1 MPVIMQNKMQ
11 QLLLLSLLL
20 FSVNGYAKEY
30 TMHNCDKD
38 KPNLSDARSCHKSCK
53 KTEIKVSYRTKGNT
67 VMQIVKING
76 ETQGQ
81 TIWKNC
87 TVFDDENW
95 NCDTREEPIFSE
107 KASSEVQFFENNN
120 MTNGKYIFQRGA
132 RIIDYKK
139 STDKTSTY
147 TLYCAK

>member
-1 MPVIMQNKMQ
+1 MQI
-11 QLLLLSLLL
+11 
-20 FSVNGYAKEY
+20 
-30 TMHNCDKD
+30 
-38 KPNLSDARSCHKSCK
+38 
-53 KTEIKVSYRTKGNT
+53 IKV
-67 VMQIVKING
+67 NG

-95 NCDTREEPIFSE
+95 NCDTQEEPIFSE

-139 STDKTSTY
+139 STNKTSTY